1 MIKKILNNNAL
12 WALIAVLINSAINFL
27 IVPYVSQN
35 IGVEAYGFVTLANTL
50 ATYVDVISIALN
62 SFAGR
67 YIAIE
72 YHKGNYKKASKYYSS
87 IFISDFILVIG
98 MLMICVFA
106 IPNIQYFINISPSLD
121 RDVKILFVI
130 VFFRYSLVLLRN
142 AFDVS
147 TFIKNRLDL
156 TEKFRAFSYFIQAGI
171 LIITCTNM
179 KPHVWYVGFA
189 SFMAALFLF
198 LVQGW
203 CANRYT
209 PELMIKRNLFS
220 KDCVKDFLI
229 SGIWNSINNIG
240 NLLNSGLDILITN
253 KMLTEVLMG
262 MVSISKTLGS
272 LCYTLVVAISN
283 SFRPKQLECYSKGDI
298 PLLIKRMKES
308 MRITGAIC
316 AIIIAG
322 FYACGNEF
330 ISLWLPGQDTY
341 KIYILSLI
349 VLLSDVMIGVV
360 NPLYYVFTLTKKLK
374 FPCFITIAMGIT
386 NIVSMY
392 FLIKY
397 TSLGAYAVVL
407 TTMILNFIHFID
419 TPIYSAYC
427 LQVSFKTFYGPIM
440 VHLVN
445 CLVNVGIMKLIS
457 SILPF
462 KTTWLFLL
470 LKIIIL
476 GLVGVGNSVLITTN
490 LTEKKDIL
498 KKMRH
503 II

>member
-50 ATYVDVISIALN
+50 ATYVDIISIALN

-121 RDVKILFVI
+121 RDVKILFAI

-198 LVQGW
+198 LVQ
-203 CANRYT
+203 
-209 PELMIKRNLFS
+209 
-220 KDCVKDFLI
+220 
-229 SGIWNSINNIG
+229 
-240 NLLNSGLDILITN
+240 
-253 KMLTEVLMG
+253 
-262 MVSISKTLGS
+262 
-272 LCYTLVVAISN
+272 
-283 SFRPKQLECYSKGDI
+283 
-298 PLLIKRMKES
+298 
-308 MRITGAIC
+308 
-316 AIIIAG
+316 
-322 FYACGNEF
+322 
-330 ISLWLPGQDTY
+330 
-341 KIYILSLI
+341 
-349 VLLSDVMIGVV
+349 
-360 NPLYYVFTLTKKLK
+360 
-374 FPCFITIAMGIT
+374 
-386 NIVSMY
+386 
-392 FLIKY
+392 
-397 TSLGAYAVVL
+397 
-407 TTMILNFIHFID
+407 
-419 TPIYSAYC
+419 
-427 LQVSFKTFYGPIM
+427 
-440 VHLVN
+440 
-445 CLVNVGIMKLIS
+445 
-457 SILPF
+457 
-462 KTTWLFLL
+462 
-470 LKIIIL
+470 
-476 GLVGVGNSVLITTN
+476 
-490 LTEKKDIL
+490 
-498 KKMRH
+498 
-503 II
+503 